1 MLKTRRLSENI
12 LTAFFIKGRNPRVSK
27 GVSSIKNKMKRK
39 NYRLKIAA
47 LFAFAFVCFS
57 FNFGGLSAAQETQRD
72 RLAAKP
78 TPTPTA
84 APAMTPTPAPVQTL
98 DELQSRIRAAL
109 LRPELQRGQ
118 VGLKVASLD
127 SGKTI
132 YEQNAEKYFMPASNM
147 KSFTVA
153 AALERLSPDF
163 RFLTSVFASEKPDA
177 NGAVKGLTIY
187 GRGDVSFSTAFND
200 GDYYKSLDAL
210 AEKIVQAGVKRIDGD
225 LVGDE
230 SYFTGNPIP
239 VTWEWDDLQWYYGA
253 EISALGV
260 NDNAVDLSVKPG
272 SADKPCVVQILPA
285 NTIVKINNTCVTSGA
300 KRDLRVFK
308 KLDQN
313 IVEISGTMP
322 ANDKGYTAY
331 IAVSHPSELFV
342 ALLRQRLEKKG
353 VIVTGQTRVIGTKDK
368 AFLSVASSVPP
379 VEIARL
385 ESPPLAL
392 VAAKTMKPSNNT
404 YTETIL
410 WALGEQLG
418 NKSDPNSTSAARGI
432 AVVQTFLRQ
441 VGIPSDGIV
450 QWDASGLSRHNLVTP
465 ASLVQLYT
473 YMAKQSRYA
482 DAWRNSLT
490 IGAVDGTLQNR
501 FKGTIAAGNVR
512 GKTGT
517 IDQVSALSGYLTTA
531 SGERLV
537 FSIIVNGIPE
547 ARVRPATIDE
557 IVLALATF
565 NGRTN

>member
-1 MLKTRRLSENI
+1 MR
-12 LTAFFIKGRNPRVSK
+12 
-27 GVSSIKNKMKRK
+27 RK
-39 NYRLKIAA
+39 NTRLKIAA
-47 LFAFAFVCFS
+47 LFAFVIACFS
-57 FNFGGLSAAQETQRD
+57 FNFSGLIAAQETQRD

-78 TPTPTA
+78 TPTAT
-84 APAMTPTPAPVQTL
+84 PAITPTTPPVQTL

-118 VGLKVASLD
+118 VGLKVVSLD
-127 SGKTI
+127 SNKTI

-163 RFLTSVFASEKPDA
+163 RFVTSVFASEKPDA

-210 AEKIVQAGVKRIDGD
+210 ADKIAQAGVKRIEGD

-230 SYFTGNPIP
+230 SYFTGSPIA

-272 SADKPCVVQILPA
+272 AVDKPCVVQISPA
-285 NTIVKINNTCVTSGA
+285 NTIVKIVNSCVTSGA

-308 KLDQN
+308 MLAQN
-313 IVEISGTMP
+313 IIEISGTMP
-322 ANDKGYTAY
+322 ASDKGYTAY
-331 IAVSHPSELFV
+331 LAVTHPSELFV

-353 VIVTGQTRVIGTKDK
+353 IVVTGQNRVIGTKDK
-368 AFLSVASSVPP
+368 AFLAVASSVPP
-379 VEIARL
+379 VEIAQL

-392 VAAKTMKPSNNT
+392 VAAKTMKPSQNT

-418 NKSDPNSTSAARGI
+418 NKSDPKSTSAERGI
-432 AVVQTFLRQ
+432 GVVQAFLRQ

-465 ASLVQLYT
+465 VSLVQLYT

-482 DAWRNSLT
+482 DVWRNALPVGG
-490 IGAVDGTLQNR
+490 IDGTLRRR
-501 FKGTIAAGNVR
+501 FADTVAANNVR
-512 GKTGT
+512 AKTGT
-517 IDQVSALSGYLTTA
+517 IDQVSGLSGYVTTA
-531 SGERLV
+531 AGEKLV
-537 FSIIVNGIPE
+537 FSIIVNGVPE
-547 ARVRPATIDE
+547 LRLRESTIDQ
-557 IVLALATF
+557 IVLALAGF
-565 NGRTN
+565 KGRTN